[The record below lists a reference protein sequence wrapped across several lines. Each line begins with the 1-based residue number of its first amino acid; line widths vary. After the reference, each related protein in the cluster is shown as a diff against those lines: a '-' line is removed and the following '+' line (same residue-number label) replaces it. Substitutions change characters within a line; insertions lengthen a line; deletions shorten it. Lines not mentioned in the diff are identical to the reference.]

1 MSYSQN
7 EMVGFKAS
15 NTIVAKKQSLNIVS
29 TPTTQPGSAKRQDRN
44 RKTDTKDKTDLM
56 S

>member
-15 NTIVAKKQSLNIVS
+15 NTIVATKTVS
-29 TPTTQPGSAKRQDRN
+29 HSTLSIHQQHNQAVQRDKTEIERQIQKKRQI
-44 RKTDTKDKTDLM
+44 
-56 S
+56 